1 MMKNA
6 VRGIVL
12 MIVIAAS
19 VAEAVTPIQR
29 KLTEQEQKVV
39 LNALLAEP
47 SMSTSDDPS
56 CKTDLSKPD
65 AVSIAQAL
73 GWVLARAADEAQPVL
88 VKVNCFVRRGY
99 PLGKG
104 QEYCRVGLVPSRR
117 PGDFGYGVAFIV
129 DWPSRTIVRGSA
141 ECF

>member
-1 MMKNA
+1 MSSA

-12 MIVIAAS
+12 MIVIA
-19 VAEAVTPIQR
+19 VVLAEAATPIQR
-29 KLTEQEQKVV
+29 KLTEEEQKAV

-47 SMSTSDDPS
+47 GMPTSNDPS

-65 AVSIAQAL
+65 AVSIAQGL
-73 GWVLARAADEAQPVL
+73 GLALARAAAEEQPVI
-88 VKVNCFVRRGY
+88 VKVNCFVRNGY

-117 PGDFGYGVAFIV
+117 RADFGYGVAFLM
-129 DWPSRTIVRGSA
+129 DWPSRTIVRGSV

>member
-1 MMKNA
+1 MKSA
-6 VRGIVL
+6 VRGVVL

-19 VAEAVTPIQR
+19 VAEAVTPVQR
-29 KLTEQEQKVV
+29 KLTQEEQKVV

-47 SMSTSDDPS
+47 SMPTSDDPS
-56 CKTDLSKPD
+56 CKADLSKPD
-65 AVSIAQAL
+65 AVSIVQAL
-73 GWVLARAADEAQPVL
+73 ASVLARAADEAQPVL

-104 QEYCRVGLVPSRR
+104 QEYCRVGIVPSRR
-117 PGDFGYGVAFIV
+117 PADFGYGVAFIM